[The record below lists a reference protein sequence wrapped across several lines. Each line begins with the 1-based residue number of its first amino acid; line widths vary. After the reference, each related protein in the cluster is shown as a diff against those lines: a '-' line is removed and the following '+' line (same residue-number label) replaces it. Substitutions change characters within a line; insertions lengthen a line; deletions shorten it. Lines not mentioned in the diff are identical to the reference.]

1 MPEQFV
7 QSLCDYNAPGVF
19 NPWADSD
26 PEHDIDDTGPVVR
39 RRQLLHYLQ
48 ERIGK
53 ADLLLCAE
61 AIGYQG
67 GHFSGIPM
75 TSERLLLGGLKHKNL
90 SLIWFFMIWSH
101 SAPAIPLF
109 GLWALPNPRR
119 LLSGVFWR
127 STGST
132 VAGWYCGMLFPG
144 IRIRRAKDF

>member
-67 GHFSGIPM
+67 G
-75 TSERLLLGGLKHKNL
+75 TSVGFR
-90 SLIWFFMIWSH
+90 
-101 SAPAIPLF
+101 
-109 GLWALPNPRR
+109 
-119 LLSGVFWR
+119 
-127 STGST
+127 
-132 VAGWYCGMLFPG
+132 
-144 IRIRRAKDF
+144 